1 MKNFFALALLLT
13 VSLSAFAQEADLV
26 LAGEKWLAKHTGVV
40 CAAFTPTVALPAG
53 FANIDV
59 KFEKITTDMTLDNG
73 LIKATFVENGNL
85 CRYNALL
92 LADNTASTIR
102 LVESKA
108 YSATKKNA
116 DCSNGKSVLDAA
128 LESND
133 YLYYGHPHNLA
144 IMVEVEG
151 TEAVCNGSKLIGIN
165 FVVAGKVPGAK

>member
-1 MKNFFALALLLT
+1 MTKLFALALLLT
-13 VSLSAFAQEADLV
+13 ASLSSYAQSGDLV
-26 LAGEKWLAKHTGVV
+26 LQGEKWIAKHTGVV
-40 CAAFTPTVALPAG
+40 CAAFTPHVSLPSG

-85 CRYNALL
+85 CRYNAFLF
-92 LADNTASTIR
+92 ADNAASTIR

-108 YSATKKNA
+108 YSEVKNA

-128 LESND
+128 FEAND
-133 YLYYGHPHNLA
+133 YLYYCHPHNLA
-144 IMVEVEG
+144 IMVPVEG
-151 TEAVCNGSKLIGIN
+151 AAAVCNGSKLIGIN